1 MGWAHLQ
8 VITTPENRCVLG
20 SNQLRETR
28 MKRMRSFLLWAAL
41 IFAVAALGQHLQGA
55 TAASTPQAQPSQQPS
70 PTVASFVDREISAIE
85 KQVVEIAEAM
95 PEDKFNFTPESLN
108 IPGGD
113 YKGVRTFAVQVKHI
127 AASNYFLWS
136 PLTGDKVP
144 ENIKDG
150 NGPADLKSKADI
162 LKFLKDSF
170 ALGHKAAATLTAE
183 NMLQNPGNSKSTRLR
198 LATFG
203 VAHAYDHYG
212 QMVEYLR
219 MNGIVPPASRGKSD

>member
-1 MGWAHLQ
+1 
-8 VITTPENRCVLG
+8 
-20 SNQLRETR
+20 
-28 MKRMRSFLLWAAL
+28 MKRMRNFLLSAAL
-41 IFAVAALGQHLQGA
+41 IFAVGALGQRNQA
-55 TAASTPQAQPSQQPS
+55 AAAASTPQAQPSQQPS
-70 PTVASFVDREISAIE
+70 PTVASVVDREISAIE
-85 KQVVEIAEAM
+85 KQVLDAAEAM

-113 YKGVRTFAVQVKHI
+113 YKGVRTFAVQVKHV
-127 AASNYFLWS
+127 ASSNYFIWS

-150 NGPADLKSKADI
+150 NGPADMKSKADI
-162 LKFLKDSF
+162 LRFLKDSF